1 MGLFRKSI
9 DHSKSSKNIDQKIKN
24 LDEELKKTGIT
35 TGSGCAASFPSEE
48 KIEQYEEFL
57 LEEQQK
63 AERYDWR
70 TEIVEEDTEEDITEE
85 VISEVRE
92 KHNYLATVEGS
103 IDYVKG
109 KEVKSIFNELYR
121 GEVES
126 VVEEYVCKSSHEI
139 VSLREELFNEI
150 SKVPK
155 VDVQELENRLNLLAI
170 KYNRLCEDLENQADP
185 ALDNPVNI
193 RQLRDHY
200 QMMIGRLQEQLAT
213 VGGGGEVRIEF
224 LDDLDRD
231 TALVDGTFLRY
242 NASINK
248 WVGTAVVAGQ
258 QTLDATLELGNV
270 STRDINVGVV
280 SATSVK
286 GDGRELTVLN
296 ASELHLGTI
305 PDDRFPSVLPAV
317 DGSNLTNLSDATPN
331 TYGGSTV
338 SPVITV
344 GANGR
349 ITGITNVLIEGGFGG
364 GGGSG
369 GVIVRDNGFLVG
381 VAGTID
387 FGDNIIV
394 SPVSA
399 GIVTVSVN
407 GISTAGLASQ
417 DYVDNKVGLST
428 VDLTNQTYVDD
439 KVGLATVNLTNQTY
453 VDNKVGLATV
463 GLASQDYVGLQTFTG
478 DYNNLTNKPTIPT
491 NNNQL
496 TNGAGYI
503 TGYTVTQGDVTA
515 HEAAL
520 TITESQIS
528 DFGTYATVASVG
540 LATAG
545 LASQSFVGLAT
556 AGLASEAF
564 VGLATVGLASED
576 HVGLATANLTN
587 QTYVDNKVGLATV
600 GLASEEFVGL
610 STAGITDG
618 LLSSTGSAANL
629 TDLTGASAA
638 TYGNTSAVPQIVV
651 DSNGR
656 ITSIE
661 NVLISTGGGSG
672 AEVIIRD
679 SGSVVGTAGTIDFDS
694 NLSVTPVSA
703 GIVTVSVSGIS
714 TAGLAS
720 EDYVGTQ
727 LGLATSGLASEVF
740 VGLATSGLASEAFV
754 GLATSGLASE
764 TFVGLSTAGIS
775 TVGLAS
781 EEFVGLATAG
791 ITDGLLSTTGSAA
804 NLTGLTGASAA
815 TYGNSTAV
823 PQIVV
828 DSNGRITSIAN
839 VLVSASGGG
848 GTSLVVKD
856 SGSLVGTAGTI
867 DFSSNLS
874 VSPVSA
880 GIVTVSVT
888 GISTSGLA
896 SEDYVGTQLGLATS
910 GLASEDYVG
919 TQLGLA
925 TTGLASEAFV
935 GLSTVNLTNQT
946 YVDNKVGLATSGLLD
961 TNGVDLHLN
970 TSSAAVNQ
978 VLGWNGSDYDWVNQ
992 SSGGGGTLSYASKT
1006 VSFYTATSLQTTFNA
1021 TYTVGYVDVY
1031 VNGVKLSESEYIAT
1045 NGTSIVLNTGAT
1057 SGDIVEII
1065 GFEMLLGG
1073 VEVRDSGSFVG
1084 TAATILDFG
1093 SNLSVT
1099 SVSSG
1104 IVTVSAG
1111 GGSTAEVRSNTLV
1124 VSGVST
1130 FGNNVRIEG
1139 TTQDETTLTLKNTSI
1154 SGNVSAINFEAAN
1167 SGITTSRILF
1177 DWYGS
1182 EYDQSH
1188 GMNYVS
1194 GRGGFWQNH
1203 WFRNG
1208 EGDVQ
1213 LSIRNDGKVAIGSHT
1228 PAAELDVDGNA
1239 RVGAG
1244 LTVVGVSTFANA
1256 VDINNDLDVDGHTEL
1271 DNLNVS
1277 GVSTFAGNVSVSGL
1291 TGGGAIVYSTGSGTL
1306 GDTANL
1312 SYSGDRLDTVSLR
1325 ASGDLTVVGDASVG
1339 YGLTVVGVATASS
1352 FVRDGGTS
1360 SQFLMADGSVKSRTR
1375 EVVSGTTASIADN
1388 VTDNIN
1394 ITGFKAYTLMKVGL
1408 STAGWLRLYTDS
1420 ASRTADAGRSI
1431 GEDPTPGS
1439 GVIAEVVTTGISTT
1453 QVISPFVMGGNMD
1466 DPATTTMYVAITNTS
1481 GSTQTITANLTIL
1494 QLED

>member
-280 SATSVK
+280 SATSFK
-286 GDGRELTVLN
+286 GDGSELTVLN

-305 PDDRFPSVLPAV
+305 PDGRFPSVLPAV

-364 GGGSG
+364 GGGAG

-417 DYVDNKVGLST
+417 DYVDNKVGLS
-428 VDLTNQTYVDD
+428 
-439 KVGLATVNLTNQTY
+439 TVNLTNQTY

-576 HVGLATANLTN
+576 HVGLSTANLTN

-600 GLASEEFVGL
+600 GLASEDYVDNKVGL
-610 STAGITDG
+610 ATAGITDG

-672 AEVIIRD
+672 AEVVVRD
-679 SGSVVGTAGTIDFDS
+679 SGSVVGTAGTIDFAS

-727 LGLATSGLASEVF
+727 LGLATSGLASQEYVGTQL
-740 VGLATSGLASEAFV
+740 GLATTGLASEAFV
-754 GLATSGLASE
+754 GLA
-764 TFVGLSTAGIS
+764 TAGIS

-896 SEDYVGTQLGLATS
+896 SEDYVGTQLGLATA

-919 TQLGLA
+919 LA
-925 TTGLASEAFV
+925 TAGLASEAFV
-935 GLSTVNLTNQT
+935 GLATVNLTNQT

-961 TNGVDLHLN
+961 TDGVDLHLN

-1104 IVTVSAG
+1104 IVTVSAAAG

-1130 FGNNVRIEG
+1130 FAS
-1139 TTQDETTLTLKNTSI
+1139 L
-1154 SGNVSAINFEAAN
+1154 
-1167 SGITTSRILF
+1167 
-1177 DWYGS
+1177 
-1182 EYDQSH
+1182 
-1188 GMNYVS
+1188 
-1194 GRGGFWQNH
+1194 
-1203 WFRNG
+1203 
-1208 EGDVQ
+1208 
-1213 LSIRNDGKVAIGSHT
+1213 
-1228 PAAELDVDGNA
+1228 
-1239 RVGAG
+1239 
-1244 LTVVGVSTFANA
+1244 

-1277 GVSTFAGNVSVSGL
+1277 GVSTFQSHVHLGDNDKIRLGDGNDYEIYYDSSTLQFAGTGSVIFQPTDLTIMNSAGSENLAIFRTNGVQLYHSGTKKFETTGAGATVTGTTFSNQLNVSGVSTFAGNVSVSGL
-1291 TGGGAIVYSTGSGTL
+1291 TGAGAIVYSTGNGTL

-1312 SYSGDRLDTVSLR
+1312 SYSGDRLNTVSLR

-1339 YGLTVVGVATASS
+1339 YGLTVVGVATAAS

>member
-24 LDEELKKTGIT
+24 LNEELKKTGIT
-35 TGSGCAASFPSEE
+35 TGSDCAASFPSEE
-48 KIEQYEEFL
+48 KVEQYEEFL

-63 AERYDWR
+63 AEKYDWR
-70 TEIVEEDTEEDITEE
+70 IEIVGEDSEEDISEE

-103 IDYVKG
+103 IDYVRG

-155 VDVQELENRLNLLAI
+155 VDVQELENRLNLLAV

-258 QTLDATLELGNV
+258 QTLDATLQLGNV

-305 PDDRFPSVLPAV
+305 PDGRFPSVLPAV

-407 GISTAGLASQ
+407 GISTAGLASE

-428 VDLTNQTYVDD
+428 VNLTNQTYVDN

-556 AGLASEAF
+556 
-564 VGLATVGLASED
+564 VGLASED

-618 LLSSTGSAANL
+618 LLSSTGSASNL

-651 DSNGR
+651 DANGR

-727 LGLATSGLASEVF
+727 LGLATAGLASEDF

-828 DSNGRITSIAN
+828 DSNGRITSIEN

-856 SGSLVGTAGTI
+856 SGSVVGTAGTI
-867 DFSSNLS
+867 DFSTNLS

-896 SEDYVGTQLGLATS
+896 SEDYVGTQLGLATA

-919 TQLGLA
+919 LA
-925 TTGLASEAFV
+925 TAGISTSGLASES
-935 GLSTVNLTNQT
+935 L
-946 YVDNKVGLATSGLLD
+946 VGLATSGLLG

-1073 VEVRDSGSFVG
+1073 VEVRDSGSSVG
-1084 TAATILDFG
+1084 TAATILDF
-1093 SNLSVT
+1093 STNLSVT

-1104 IVTVSAG
+1104 IVTITSRYPTMGAGLAVHSGDEIKVDLFADGGLEFAAAPGDPYEDSGVRVKIKSGGGIIRDSDGLSVSA
-1111 GGSTAEVRSNTLV
+1111 GSTAEVRSNTLV

-1130 FGNNVRIEG
+1130 FASN
-1139 TTQDETTLTLKNTSI
+1139 
-1154 SGNVSAINFEAAN
+1154 
-1167 SGITTSRILF
+1167 
-1177 DWYGS
+1177 
-1182 EYDQSH
+1182 
-1188 GMNYVS
+1188 
-1194 GRGGFWQNH
+1194 
-1203 WFRNG
+1203 
-1208 EGDVQ
+1208 
-1213 LSIRNDGKVAIGSHT
+1213 
-1228 PAAELDVDGNA
+1228 
-1239 RVGAG
+1239 
-1244 LTVVGVSTFANA
+1244 
-1256 VDINNDLDVDGHTEL
+1256 VDINADIDIDGHTEL

-1277 GVSTFAGNVSVSGL
+1277 GVSTFQSHVHLGDNDKIRLGDGNDYEIYYDSSTLQFVGAGSVIFQPTDLTILNSAGSENLAIFRTNGVQLYHSGTKKFETTGAGATVTGTTFSNQLNVS
-1291 TGGGAIVYSTGSGTL
+1291 
-1306 GDTANL
+1306 
-1312 SYSGDRLDTVSLR
+1312 
-1325 ASGDLTVVGDASVG
+1325 
-1339 YGLTVVGVATASS
+1339 GVATASS

>member
-24 LDEELKKTGIT
+24 LDEDLKKTGVPLDEVNVV
-35 TGSGCAASFPSEE
+35 SSLE
-48 KIEQYEEFL
+48 KN
-57 LEEQQK
+57 LEDEK
-63 AERYDWR
+63 YDWR
-70 TEIVEEDTEEDITEE
+70 STLTEGGESKEDLTEDY
-85 VISEVRE
+85 VAEVRE
-92 KHNYLATVEGS
+92 RHNYLAQVEGS
-103 IDYVKG
+103 IEHIKN

-155 VDVQELENRLNLLAI
+155 VDVQELENRLNLLAV

-258 QTLDATLELGNV
+258 QTLDATLQLGNV

-280 SATSVK
+280 SATSFK

-305 PDDRFPSVLPAV
+305 PDGRFPSVLPAV
-317 DGSNLTNLSDATPN
+317 DGSNLTNISDATPN

-428 VDLTNQTYVDD
+428 VDLTNQTYVDN

-576 HVGLATANLTN
+576 HVGLSTANLTN

-638 TYGNTSAVPQIVV
+638 TYGNTTAVPQIVV

-679 SGSVVGTAGTIDFDS
+679 SGSVVGTAGTIDFAS

-727 LGLATSGLASEVF
+727 LGLATSGLASQEYVGTQL
-740 VGLATSGLASEAFV
+740 GLATTGLANEAFV
-754 GLATSGLASE
+754 GLA
-764 TFVGLSTAGIS
+764 TAGIS

-781 EEFVGLATAG
+781 EEFVGLSTAG

-896 SEDYVGTQLGLATS
+896 SEDYVGTQLGLATA
-910 GLASEDYVG
+910 GLASEEYVG

-946 YVDNKVGLATSGLLD
+946 YVDNKVGLATSGLLG

-1073 VEVRDSGSFVG
+1073 VEVRDSGSSVG
-1084 TAATILDFG
+1084 TAATILDF
-1093 SNLSVT
+1093 STNLSVT

-1104 IVTVSAG
+1104 IVTITSRYPTMGAGLAVHSGDEIKVDLFADGGLEFATAPGDPFEDSGVRVKIKAGGGIIRDSDGLSVSA
-1111 GGSTAEVRSNTLV
+1111 GSTAEVRSNTLV

-1130 FGNNVRIEG
+1130 FAS
-1139 TTQDETTLTLKNTSI
+1139 L
-1154 SGNVSAINFEAAN
+1154 
-1167 SGITTSRILF
+1167 
-1177 DWYGS
+1177 
-1182 EYDQSH
+1182 
-1188 GMNYVS
+1188 
-1194 GRGGFWQNH
+1194 
-1203 WFRNG
+1203 
-1208 EGDVQ
+1208 
-1213 LSIRNDGKVAIGSHT
+1213 
-1228 PAAELDVDGNA
+1228 
-1239 RVGAG
+1239 
-1244 LTVVGVSTFANA
+1244 

-1291 TGGGAIVYSTGSGTL
+1291 TGAGAIVYSTGSGTL

-1312 SYSGDRLDTVSLR
+1312 SYSGDRLNTVSLR

-1439 GVIAEVVTTGISTT
+1439 GVIAEVVTTGVSTT